1 MDGKKRPVV
10 LVVDDELSL
19 RYLYRETL
27 LLHGYE
33 VLLATTKEEAIQAI
47 ASHEVDGI
55 VCDIQLPGDGVQVY
69 EYLLKHHP
77 ELRGRFI
84 FVTGSV
90 EKKELVE
97 RTHDETPC
105 LLKPFPMRQLVEAM
119 KSALAG

>member
-1 MDGKKRPVV
+1 MDQNRKPVI
-10 LVVDDELSL
+10 LVVDDELPL

-33 VLLATTKEEAIQAI
+33 VVLATNKEEAIQVI
-47 ASHEVDGI
+47 STQEVDGI
-55 VCDIQLPGDGVQVY
+55 VCDIQLPGNGVKMY
-69 EYLLKHHP
+69 EYLLAEYP

-90 EKKELVE
+90 EKKEFVE
-97 RTHDETPC
+97 RTHNSTPC

-119 KSALAG
+119 KAALTG

>member
-1 MDGKKRPVV
+1 MNAKKRPVI

-33 VLLATTKEEAIQAI
+33 VLLATTREEAIEI
-47 ASHEVDGI
+47 ISSRDVDGI

-69 EYLLKHHP
+69 EYLLKNHP

-90 EKKELVE
+90 EKKALIE

-105 LLKPFPMRQLVEAM
+105 LLKPFPMRKLLDAM
-119 KSALAG
+119 KSALTG

>member
-1 MDGKKRPVV
+1 MDRKQRPVV

-19 RYLYRETL
+19 RFLYRETL
-27 LLHGYE
+27 LLNGYE
-33 VLLATTKEEAIQAI
+33 VLLATNKEEAIQII
-47 ASHEVDGI
+47 ATHNVDGI
-55 VCDIQLPGDGVQVY
+55 VCDIQLPGGGVQVF

-84 FVTGSV
+84 FVTGSM

-97 RTHDETPC
+97 RTHDAAPC
-105 LLKPFPMRQLVEAM
+105 LLKPFPMRTLVDAM

>member
-1 MDGKKRPVV
+1 MDAERKPVI

-33 VLLATTKEEAIQAI
+33 VLLATTKEEAIRVISTQ
-47 ASHEVDGI
+47 EVDGI
-55 VCDIQLPGDGVQVY
+55 VCDIQLPGNGVMMY
-69 EYLLKHHP
+69 EYLLKKHP
-77 ELRGRFI
+77 EMRGRFI

-97 RTHDETPC
+97 RTHNATPC
-105 LLKPFPMRQLVEAM
+105 LLKPFPMRQLLDAM
-119 KSALAG
+119 KAALTS

>member
-1 MDGKKRPVV
+1 MDSKKRPVI

-33 VLLATTKEEAIQAI
+33 VMLATTKEEAIEI
-47 ASHEVDGI
+47 ISSHEVDGI
-55 VCDIQLPGDGVQVY
+55 VCDIQLPGDGVQMY
-69 EYLLKHHP
+69 EYLLKNHP

-97 RTHDETPC
+97 RTHDKTPC
-105 LLKPFPMRQLVEAM
+105 LLKPFPMRQLIEAM
-119 KSALAG
+119 KSALG